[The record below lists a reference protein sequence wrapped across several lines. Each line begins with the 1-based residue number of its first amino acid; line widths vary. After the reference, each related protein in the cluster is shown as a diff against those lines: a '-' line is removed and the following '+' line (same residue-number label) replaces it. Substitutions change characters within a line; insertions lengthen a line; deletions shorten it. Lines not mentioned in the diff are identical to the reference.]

1 VLTENLLV
9 FDGNSPSWH
18 AVRPLLDAALR
29 LEQHDETYSWH
40 GWNKEQISVFL
51 KHLPP
56 RCSLVV
62 GVWETVPDI
71 IGIGERESL
80 TLGSVCEI
88 VEGEIQ
94 SVRTFESLTAAG
106 LKPVEQLEPGIE
118 DALEIMRVVRI
129 QVAPVA
135 WALFIDKVTW
145 DEWLFAEGADGAVID
160 KGELLTSFARQG
172 RCVLLGG
179 EGESLI
185 HPSHHH
191 L

>member
-1 VLTENLLV
+1 VLTEDLLV
-9 FDGNSPSWH
+9 FDVNSPSWY
-18 AVRPLLDAALR
+18 AARPLLDAVLR
-29 LEQHDETYSWH
+29 LEQHDESYSWH

-62 GVWETVPDI
+62 GVWEIVPDI
-71 IGIGERESL
+71 NGIGERERL
-80 TLGSVCEI
+80 TLGIVCEI

-94 SVRTFESLTAAG
+94 LVRTFESLTAAD

-118 DALEIMRVVRI
+118 DALEIMRVVRM
-129 QVAPVA
+129 QVAPVE

-145 DEWLFAEGADGAVID
+145 DEWLFADGADGAVID

-172 RCVLLGG
+172 RCVLLSGGG
-179 EGESLI
+179 EPHM

-191 L
+191 S